1 MKYQIQQGKIPIK
14 LWLDYADAD
23 SMTQALNLSNFPF
36 AFKHIALM
44 PDAHV
49 GYGMPIGGV
58 MATKEV
64 IVPNAVG
71 VDIGCG
77 MCAVKTDFD
86 YIAKSDLRKITEK
99 IRRLIPLGFNHH
111 RRMQSIELMPDTQEV
126 ERFESVTVREFEN
139 ARKQI
144 GTLGGG
150 NHFIEIQK
158 GSDGYIYIM
167 IHSGSRNIGKTVADY
182 YNRIAKKIN
191 SQLKLIPEN
200 WDLAFLR
207 LDSDEGS
214 QYLREM
220 EYCVKFALANR
231 LAMMNVVKEIVCDIA
246 GDTEFGDIINI
257 PHNFASEELHFGEK
271 VWVHRKGATPAHNG
285 TLGIIPGSQ
294 GSRSYIVE
302 GLGNPESFESSSH
315 GAGRKLGRKKAIKE
329 LDLNREIEI
338 MNKLDIVHSISSVK
352 HLDEAPG
359 AYKDIRKV
367 MDNQSDLV
375 KILIELVPLAVVK
388 A

>member
-1 MKYQIQQGKIPIK
+1 MKYQIHQGKIPIK
-14 LWLDYADAD
+14 LWLDDADAD

-77 MCAVKTDFD
+77 MCAVKTDFE
-86 YIAKSDLRKITEK
+86 YISKSDLKKITDS

-111 RRMQSIELMPDTQEV
+111 NKMQRIELMPDTK
-126 ERFESVTVREFEN
+126 TVDDFDSITIREFDS

-158 GSDGYIYIM
+158 GSDGFIYIM

-191 SQLKLIPEN
+191 SQLKLIPEY

-207 LDSDEGS
+207 LDSDVGS

-231 LAMMNVVKEIVCDIA
+231 LAMMDAIKEIVVDIA
-246 GDTEFGDIINI
+246 GDAEFGDVINI
-257 PHNFASEELHFGEK
+257 PHNFASEEMHFGEK
-271 VWVHRKGATPAHNG
+271 VWVHRKGATPAHKG

-294 GSRSYIVE
+294 GTRSYIVE

-315 GAGRKLGRKKAIKE
+315 GAGRKLGRNKAMKE

-338 MNKLDIVHSISSVK
+338 MNKLGIIHSISSVK

-367 MDNQSDLV
+367 MDHQSDLV
-375 KILIELVPLAVVK
+375 KILIELTPLAVVK